1 MQYCQNNTGFSRG
14 AFSPARY
21 RADTFTKC
29 LYDAAVYD
37 SVKYLNTYAEPS
49 VSREKAIKRARTHA
63 VLTKAAEIYRDGVVN
78 SYCGSLGTLYEA
90 FKTVLPEKYC
100 YHRFSRVMREVCE
113 NGAKG
118 IVADRRGGNN
128 NKINDVVRKWLL
140 DAMSSGKKYGPT
152 QIHRFITELCGQYGY
167 HTPSLSWVKTNFY
180 KYLPMVARNRNGND
194 DWTYSDLPYAGIAR
208 ASAPGG
214 QWQVDGWRLP
224 FYIEGYRTLMIFTV
238 MNAHSGKIVGYNVD
252 SSENTESILK
262 GIEHAVAT
270 TGTLPQEI
278 VSDNHSFHKTM
289 EAAHFKDAIE
299 KSGCTWTV
307 TSNPR
312 HKGMVERCFGTFSER
327 FCKPMYGY
335 IGEGIRTRR
344 KNGRTSQELMDK
356 YHRAGAFLTAD
367 QIKMIAIEVVN
378 QYNSTVAGNDGV
390 SPAERYET
398 RQNTGLPVDEMER
411 MRLFVRKGEYTV
423 RKGQINIS
431 RGGVT
436 YEYQLDKDMFIRLN
450 NKKVAVRYVDYDCIY
465 VFDVKT
471 DAPLGCVKRKQYAHG
486 ALCDQTDEDFR
497 VLHQHKGRLNGIKS
511 AFKRRQIEIAERAEA
526 VDPEAAYAMN
536 AKLTPKNILEEFRAD
551 GMKAHEAER
560 PGVNINEVPNI
571 PVFSE
576 VTTFRADN
584 GQSKKA
590 KESPFAPKVHKIGT
604 IKL

>member
-1 MQYCQNNTGFSRG
+1 MHYCQNNTGLSRE
-14 AFSPARY
+14 ATSHSRY
-21 RADTFTKC
+21 RTDAFTKH
-29 LYDAAVYD
+29 LYEAAVYD
-37 SVKYLNTYAEPS
+37 STKYLDTYSDAP
-49 VSREKAIKRARTHA
+49 RDKAIERARTHA
-63 VLTKAAEIYRDGVVN
+63 VLTKAAEIYRDGMVN
-78 SYCGSLGTLYEA
+78 SYCGSFGSLYEA
-90 FKTVLPEKYC
+90 FNTVMPGKYC
-100 YHRFSRVMREVCE
+100 YHRFSRAMRKVSE
-113 NGAKG
+113 NGIG
-118 IVADRRGGNN
+118 GMITDRRGGNN
-128 NKINDVVRKWLL
+128 NKINDVVKKWLL

-152 QIHRFITELCGQYGY
+152 QIYRFIADLCGQYEY
-167 HTPSLSWVKTNFY
+167 HTPSLSWVKTNY
-180 KYLPMVARNRNGND
+180 YRYLPIVAKNRNGND
-194 DWTYSDLPYAGIAR
+194 EWTYSDLPYAGIAR

-224 FYIEGYRTLMIFTV
+224 FYMEGYRTLMIFTV
-238 MNAHSGKIVGYNVD
+238 MDAHSGKVVGYNVD
-252 SSENTESILK
+252 FSENTESILK

-289 EAAHFKDAIE
+289 EAAYFKEAIE

-312 HKGMVERCFGTFSER
+312 HKGMIERSFGTFGER

-335 IGEGIRTRR
+335 VGEGIRTRR
-344 KNGRTSQELMDK
+344 SNGRTSQELMDK

-378 QYNSTVAGNDGV
+378 RYNSTVTGKDGI
-390 SPAERYET
+390 SPAERYGAS
-398 RQNTGLPVDEMER
+398 QNIGLPVDEMER

-436 YEYQLDKDMFIRLN
+436 YEYQLDKDMFVELN
-450 NKKVAVRYVDYDCIY
+450 NKKVAVRYVDQDCIY
-465 VFDVKT
+465 LFDART
-471 DAPLGCVKRKQYAHG
+471 DAPLGSVNRKRYAHG
-486 ALCDQTDEDFR
+486 AVCDRTDEDAR
-497 VLHQHKGRLNGIKS
+497 IMIQHKGRLNGIKT

-526 VDPEAAYAMN
+526 IDPEAAYAMN
-536 AKLTPKNILEEFRAD
+536 AKLTPKNILEEFRSG
-551 GMKAHEAER
+551 GMKAREAER
-560 PGVNINEVPNI
+560 LGVNISEVPDI

-576 VTTFRADN
+576 VTTCRADN
-584 GQSKKA
+584 RQSKKA